1 MKVKTFTGSSLSE
14 AIVKAKQEFG
24 SNIILLESKQI
35 PASRT
40 KNGTKLAQITV
51 SVDPE
56 QPVPQKNVEAWAPPR
71 LDTKRPQVTTA
82 KSPTKGDNDFNKVI
96 QDILAKKPKVK
107 DQENKIL
114 DELASLKDQIN
125 QLQANTKSEP
135 TDALPAFYSEVRD
148 EMMDKG
154 MQQKLAD
161 RLIRRAYSITENG
174 PTAGKQ
180 EIIESVIIELKN
192 MFKAYNYKKKAPKKK
207 NKVVLMV
214 GGTGAGK
221 TTSAMKLAAHQ
232 EIFGKKE
239 VLVVSTDL
247 YGPTEALKAFS
258 KMNGTEV
265 LDKKRVD
272 ELEKLMKSAEQDVV
286 IVDTP
291 GESPFAPNYLKK
303 LEEYVKAVKPSDIFL
318 VLPMTTDLKDM
329 YLSAAL
335 YMLLK
340 PSGIILTKFDET
352 AQPGKLFSIIDEL
365 KLPVAGIADG
375 KRIFIDMQMP
385 NADYAI
391 HKLFDMNRG
400 A

>member
-40 KNGTKLAQITV
+40 KTGTKLAQITV

-71 LDTKRPQVTTA
+71 LDTKKPQAPTV
-82 KSPTKGDNDFNKVI
+82 KSPAKGDNDFNKVI
-96 QDILAKKPKVK
+96 QNILAKKPKVK

-125 QLQANTKSEP
+125 QLQVNSKSEP
-135 TDALPAFYSEVRD
+135 TDSLPAFYSEVRD

-180 EIIESVIIELKN
+180 EIINSVIIELRN
-192 MFKAYNYKKKAPKKK
+192 MFKKYNYKKTAPKKK

-214 GGTGAGK
+214 GGTGTGK

-247 YGPTEALKAFS
+247 YGPSEALKAFS

-265 LDKKRVD
+265 LEKKRVD
-272 ELEKLMKSAEQDVV
+272 ELTQLMKSAEQDVV

-318 VLPMTTDLKDM
+318 VLPMTTDIKDM

-352 AQPGKLFSIIDEL
+352 AQPGKIFSIIDEL

-385 NADYAI
+385 DADYAI
-391 HKLFDMNRG
+391 RKLFDTNRG